1 MLDSFFTCKMWR
13 HKTFRLTNCLI
24 FALVMVAFAQRLL
37 WVTIAFI
44 DHFRHIKK
52 SCQPLNVIVLVL
64 IWIIMYYIGKG
75 IEHSVMNII
84 TVFCWKYSESTI
96 YQCNRDLFIISSKIV
111 NCKSHFNCVSYA
123 IMVTIMNAFI
133 SLFKCNMPFWMLKCF
148 YNLHVNALLHLMFV
162 VGN

>member
-1 MLDSFFTCKMWR
+1 MLDAFFTCKMWR

-24 FALVMVAFAQRLL
+24 LSRLWL
-37 WVTIAFI
+37 LLHKVCRIMIAFI
-44 DHFRHIKK
+44 DHFRHKK
-52 SCQPLNVIVLVL
+52 KNCQPLNVTVLVL
-64 IWIIMYYIGKG
+64 IWIIRYHIGKS
-75 IEHSVMNII
+75 IARVQNINLS
-84 TVFCWKYSESTI
+84 F
-96 YQCNRDLFIISSKIV
+96 SSKIV
-111 NCKSHFNCVSYA
+111 YGKSHFNCVSYA

>member
-1 MLDSFFTCKMWR
+1 MLDAFLTCKIWR

-24 FALVMVAFAQRLL
+24 FVLVIVAFTQSLL
-37 WVTIAFI
+37 NIGCFI
-44 DHFRHIKK
+44 DHFRHRKNFY
-52 SCQPLNVIVLVL
+52 SLLNVIAIVI
-64 IWIIMYYIGKG
+64 IWIIGYHFGKA
-75 IEHSVMNII
+75 IARLQNTNII
-84 TVFCWKYSESTI
+84 DI
-96 YQCNRDLFIISSKIV
+96 YLLFSSKIV
-111 NCKSHFNCVSYA
+111 NGKSHFNCVSYA